1 MIPHLIEW
9 GFLFCDI
16 FIGMKKFIITEEDR
30 KHIHSLY
37 GRILSES
44 FNDKVEELDNWIENN
59 SDYISEHSLK
69 EMVEEL
75 FGGVLGD
82 VESHVNTEKDS
93 GGDEYGENWSRKLIT
108 ITNNG
113 EPLIKVW
120 VTNDYRYDF
129 GKNST
134 EFGFGERFKFN
145 QDALY

>member
-1 MIPHLIEW
+1 
-9 GFLFCDI
+9 
-16 FIGMKKFIITEEDR
+16 MKKFIITEEDR

-37 GRILSES
+37 GRILSEG
-44 FNDKVEELDNWIENN
+44 FVDKLEELDNWIEDN
-59 SDYISEHSLK
+59 SGDINEHSLK
-69 EMVEEL
+69 EKIEEL
-75 FGGVLGD
+75 FSGILGD
-82 VESHVNTEKDS
+82 VDSHVHTEENS
-93 GGDEYGENWSRKLIT
+93 GGDEYGENWNRKLIT

-145 QDALY
+145 QNALY